1 MFPKSGTVSSSEVGT
16 SSARCNTR
24 DFLCY
29 LWASGEII
37 WQLVRANGY
46 SRTFPPIAKDACSI
60 FCKMMKNYE
69 NYLHQNFIVADC
81 SPLSAV
87 HRASCCLTNIS
98 VLSQGNQL
106 FISSFALI
114 FVSQAMKKKA
124 QIKKKIRREKEKLYF
139 VRLKYQDFLYKT

>member
-1 MFPKSGTVSSSEVGT
+1 
-16 SSARCNTR
+16 
-24 DFLCY
+24 
-29 LWASGEII
+29 
-37 WQLVRANGY
+37 
-46 SRTFPPIAKDACSI
+46 
-60 FCKMMKNYE
+60 MKNYE

-114 FVSQAMKKKA
+114 SVSQAMKKKA
-124 QIKKKIRREKEKLYF
+124 QIKKKNKKRKGKTVFCQAE
-139 VRLKYQDFLYKT
+139 VSRLPL